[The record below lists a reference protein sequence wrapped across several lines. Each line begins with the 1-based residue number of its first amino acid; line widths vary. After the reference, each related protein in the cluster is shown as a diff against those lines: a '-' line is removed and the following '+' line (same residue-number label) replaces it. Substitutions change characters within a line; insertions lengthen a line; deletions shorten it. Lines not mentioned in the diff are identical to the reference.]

1 MKLYSTFPNPPAL
14 FPGHTNDKAV
24 CVREG
29 GELTIKI
36 PPSLQGTRESGK
48 GVRGLGKNL
57 YFPTFAISYLLF
69 LALSILSPGISWS
82 QSSTPAQIEFF
93 EKKIRPILVD
103 QCFTCHSGKTAMSN
117 LLLDSRSALLKG
129 GARGTSIISGS
140 PEKSLLISAVQY
152 THPPLQ
158 MPPSGKLSAEQIA
171 ALTEWVKMG
180 APWPDGKSGA
190 PATPVKKPFN
200 LKERAKHWSF
210 QPIKPQIV
218 PTVKNASWPRNAVDK
233 FILAKLESDKLTPA
247 KPADRRTLIRRVTY
261 DLTGLPPTP
270 DEVDAFLQ
278 DRSATAYEKVVDRLL
293 ASPHYG
299 ERWGRHWLD
308 LMRYAETN
316 GHEFDYEKMNAYQYR
331 DYVIRAF
338 NADIPYDQFVKEHI
352 AGDMLPHPR
361 LNPTHLTNE
370 SILGSGFWFLGEGTH
385 SPVDLL
391 EDQAGHID
399 NQIDVFSKTFLG
411 LSVGCARCHDHK
423 FDPITTR
430 DYYALSGFMKSSRA
444 NIINLTP
451 PEQIMPGL
459 HGLVQVGSEV
469 RADIG
474 KVQTGISF
482 GLRSYLLPGQ
492 EIYTEFSGDDWKNWN
507 LTGEAFGWSPFGS
520 DAVKQIGSN
529 FHVQNLSHHRT
540 VDSGYLSD
548 RLTGVLRS
556 PTFTIKK
563 PFILYHMG
571 GYDTQIRLIVDG
583 FQLIQEPIYGA
594 LAIGVNS
601 PDKMQWYSEN
611 VSKWVGHR
619 AYIEF
624 VDRGNGRLISDAIVF
639 SDGKASPTAMDSF
652 ESSRQTVDD
661 NNFEAETKARI
672 ATLLK
677 RRLEIEATIPTPNW
691 AMAIADGTGENDHIH
706 IRGSFKQLG
715 DVAPRS
721 FLEVFGGGAEYG
733 KDGGSG
739 RMELADRLIAPSN
752 TLIARVMVNRIWQHH
767 FGEGIVRS
775 PDDFGIMG
783 QPPSHPELLDWLAA
797 EFKKQGWSIKKM
809 HRLMLLSNTYKMSSR
824 TNEKA
829 DLADPTNR
837 LLNHFPV
844 RRLEAEA
851 IRDAVLAVSGRL
863 DKKLYGP
870 SVMPALTTF
879 MVGRGRPNKSG
890 PLDGDG
896 RRSIYM
902 GIRRNFMPPMFMA
915 FDYPVPFTTIG
926 RRTVS
931 NVPAQ
936 ALTMMNNPFVLEQ
949 AEVWSKRILSV
960 PNQIPEQRIIGMY
973 ETAFSRPP
981 DDRELRA
988 TRAFLK
994 EQDDHY
1000 GAVDDP
1006 RSWRDL
1012 CHVLFNLKE
1021 FIFLN

>member
-1 MKLYSTFPNPPAL
+1 MKLFSISLNQISKLKMNNSLIRNSPNSPACLYSSTNEQAVCARDGGASKVCFRPSFTLMLAL
-14 FPGHTNDKAV
+14 F
-24 CVREG
+24 
-29 GELTIKI
+29 
-36 PPSLQGTRESGK
+36 
-48 GVRGLGKNL
+48 
-57 YFPTFAISYLLF
+57 
-69 LALSILSPGISWS
+69 ILSSVISMS
-82 QSSTPAQIEFF
+82 QAQNPAQSEFF
-93 EKKIRPILVD
+93 EKKIRPILAD
-103 QCFTCHSGKTAMSN
+103 KCYTCHSGKTAMSN

-129 GARGTSIISGS
+129 GARGAGFIAGQ
-140 PEKSLLISAVQY
+140 PEKSLIIAAVQY

-158 MPPSGKLSAEQIA
+158 MPPSGKLSSEEIA
-171 ALTEWVKMG
+171 VLTEWVKMG
-180 APWPDGKSGA
+180 APWLDSDKAA
-190 PATPVKKPFN
+190 PSAPQKKAFN
-200 LKERAKHWSF
+200 IKERAKHWSF
-210 QPIKPQIV
+210 QPVKPQAV
-218 PTVKNASWPRNAVDK
+218 PVVKNSAWAKNPIDK
-233 FILAKLESDKLTPA
+233 FILAKLETNSLIPS

-261 DLTGLPPTP
+261 DLIGLPPTP
-270 DEVDAFLQ
+270 AEVDNFLQ
-278 DRSATAYEKVVDRLL
+278 DRSPNAYAKVVDRLL

-338 NADIPYDQFVKEHI
+338 NTDVPYDQLVKEHI
-352 AGDMLPHPR
+352 AGDLLLKPR
-361 LNPTHLTNE
+361 LNPTYLSNE
-370 SILGSGFWFLGEGTH
+370 SILGTGFWFLGEGTH
-385 SPVDLL
+385 SPVDLM

-423 FDPITTR
+423 FDPISTR

-444 NIINLTP
+444 DITNLTP
-451 PEQIMPGL
+451 PEQIMPAIHL
-459 HGLVQVGSEV
+459 LEHVSPQVSMAISNIHSELSD
-469 RADIG
+469 RY
-474 KVQTGISF
+474 
-482 GLRSYLLPGQ
+482 SYSLLPGQ
-492 EIYTEFSGDDWKNWN
+492 ERYAEFSDDDWKVWKT
-507 LTGEAFGWSPFGS
+507 TGEAFGHSSLGS
-520 DAVKQIGSN
+520 DAVKQIGSD
-529 FHVQNLSHHRT
+529 FQIRHLSNNKT
-540 VDSGYLSD
+540 VDSGILSD

-563 PFILYHMG
+563 PFIYYHLA
-571 GYDTQIRLIVDG
+571 GYDTQVRLIVDG
-583 FQLIQEPIYGA
+583 FQLIQEPIYGG
-594 LAIGVNS
+594 LTIGVHS
-601 PDKMQWYSEN
+601 PDKMEWYSEN

-624 VDRGNGRLISDAIVF
+624 VDRGNGRLISDAVVF
-639 SDGKASPTAMDSF
+639 SDTRTPPQDIESLQSTTKSIAYSEFSP
-652 ESSRQTVDD
+652 E
-661 NNFEAETKARI
+661 NKARL
-672 ATLLK
+672 AKLLK
-677 RRLEIEATIPTPNW
+677 QRSEIEATLPDPKW
-691 AMAIADGTGENDHIH
+691 AMAIADGTGENDHVH
-706 IRGSFKQLG
+706 VRGSFKQLG
-715 DVAPRS
+715 EIAPRS
-721 FLEVFGGGAEYG
+721 FLQVFGGGNEFG
-733 KDGGSG
+733 QEGGSG
-739 RMELADRLIAPSN
+739 RMELANRLIAPSN
-752 TLIARVMVNRIWQHH
+752 TLLARVMVNRIWQHH

-797 EFKKQGWSIKKM
+797 EFKNQGWSIKKM
-809 HRLMLLSNTYKMSSR
+809 HRLMLRSSSYQMSSKP
-824 TNEKA
+824 TDKA
-829 DLADPTNR
+829 ELADPTNR
-837 LLNHFPV
+837 LLQHYPV

-879 MVGRGRPNKSG
+879 MVGRGRPEKSG

-902 GIRRNFMPPMFMA
+902 SIRRNFMIPMFMA

-949 AEVWSKRILSV
+949 ADVWSKRVLAV
-960 PNQIPEQRIIGMY
+960 PSQIPEQRIIGMY

-981 DDRELRA
+981 NDKELTA

-994 EQDDHY
+994 QQDSEY
-1000 GAVDDP
+1000 GASDDP